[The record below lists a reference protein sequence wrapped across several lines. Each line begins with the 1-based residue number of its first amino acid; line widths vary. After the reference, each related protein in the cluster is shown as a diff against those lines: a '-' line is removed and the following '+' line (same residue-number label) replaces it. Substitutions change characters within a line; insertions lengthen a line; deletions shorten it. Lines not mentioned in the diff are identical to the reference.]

1 MPNIKHSINYT
12 AVIDDFY
19 KTVKIR
25 SRISCWNIG
34 REVQP
39 DLETIDLAIERMELE
54 DYQDQGYKLVRE

>member
-34 REVQP
+34 REEESP
-39 DLETIDLAIERMELE
+39 ETIDEAIERMELE
-54 DYQDQGYKLVRE
+54 DYQAQGYKLVRE